1 MTGKVRMTDQV
12 KIRSMQNPK
21 HRFELLHPLIL
32 VPFEAGAGRAI
43 LRFELA
49 HHGMVAEG
57 S

>member
-1 MTGKVRMTDQV
+1 MTDRV